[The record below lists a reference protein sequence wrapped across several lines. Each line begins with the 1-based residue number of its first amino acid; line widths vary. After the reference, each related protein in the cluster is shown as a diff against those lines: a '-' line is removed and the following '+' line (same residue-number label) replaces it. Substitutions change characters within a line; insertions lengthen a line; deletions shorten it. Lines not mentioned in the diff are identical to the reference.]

1 MPTDELPAVLLN
13 RPVRVVLSRRK
24 GWRMPDN
31 TVKVSRP
38 SMWGNPFVVT
48 PDRSQQLAVNAYKQ
62 WLTVPGITAGLEWD
76 KCAILGNLESLRGK
90 NLACWCKAGTP
101 CHADVLLE
109 LANARDEGQTGKGAS
124 NAN

>member
-1 MPTDELPAVLLN
+1 
-13 RPVRVVLSRRK
+13 
-24 GWRMPDN
+24 
-31 TVKVSRP
+31 
-38 SMWGNPFVVT
+38 MWGNPFVVT

-109 LANARDEGQTGKGAS
+109 LANARRQESMPETRSAATEGNKS
-124 NAN
+124 K